1 MINKQSWR
9 TKWKNL
15 KFYHINYLIFIHI
28 IRLIIIFRIGERSFL
43 HDSVLTANG
52 IENEDSTCVELD
64 IHATFNTKLE
74 ALEYLSNGDISVQDF
89 IILERYKLVK
99 LKEDK

>member
-1 MINKQSWR
+1 MMINDKQ
-9 TKWKNL
+9 TVLEDKMKNL
-15 KFYHINYLIFIHI
+15 IRSEFII
-28 IRLIIIFRIGERSFL
+28 CRIDERSFL